1 MPKTGHR
8 LLLFSTMLSMLAAW
22 LLAAVSYT
30 PASAQTQV
38 IDAQV
43 EYTYGQ
49 EIRFEARLDA
59 DSPVTEAAILF
70 DAEGVTHIEPGIVE
84 VGPDNTLVYTYNL
97 ASSQPFRPFST
108 VNYRYRVSLENG
120 EVFTSP
126 FFTFFYE
133 DNRFQWQAL
142 EEGPF
147 QVHWYAGD
155 VAYAQSLLDV
165 AQAGLNKVRDVLT
178 APDPQKRIEIYAY
191 ASANDMQS
199 ALNNTSANWIA
210 GHADPDLGVIVVTI
224 PTGPDQRLLMEQRI
238 PHELMHVMLANL
250 SGPAYPNLPVWLNE
264 GLASVSELY
273 PNPDYQVLVNSAYEN
288 SRLLPMETLCSTFPR
303 DASNVLLAYAQ
314 SASFTRHLLH
324 TYGVN
329 RVNQLVAAY
338 ADGRN
343 CESGFEA
350 AMGLSLR
357 QAERRWRQDQF
368 AEDTNIVALTNM
380 LPWFMLMLAMVLAPL
395 GASIA
400 LLAVRSPRRTRSEA

>member
-8 LLLFSTMLSMLAAW
+8 LLAFTNILAMLTAW
-22 LLAAVSYT
+22 LLAALIYT
-30 PASAQTQV
+30 PASAQAQV
-38 IDAQV
+38 THTQV
-43 EYTYGQ
+43 EYTFGQ
-49 EIRFEARLDA
+49 EIRFAARLDST
-59 DSPVTEAAILF
+59 SPVTEAAILF
-70 DAEGVTHIEPGIVE
+70 DAEGVTHIEPGTVE
-84 VGPDNTLVYTYNL
+84 VGPDNTLVYTHDL
-97 ASSQPFRPFST
+97 TSSQPFRPFST
-108 VNYRYRVSLENG
+108 VNYRYRISLENG
-120 EVFTSP
+120 EIFTSP
-126 FFTFFYE
+126 FFSFFYE
-133 DNRFQWQAL
+133 DNRFLWQTL

-165 AQAGLNKVRDVLT
+165 AQAGLDKVQDILT
-178 APDPQKRIEIYAY
+178 VPAPERRIEIYAY
-191 ASANDMQS
+191 ASANEMQS

-238 PHELMHVMLANL
+238 PHELMHVMLAHL
-250 SGPAYPNLPVWLNE
+250 TGPAYSNLPIWLNE
-264 GLASVSELY
+264 GIASVSELY

-288 SRLLPMETLCSTFPR
+288 DRLLPMETLCTTFPR
-303 DASNVLLAYAQ
+303 DASSVLLAYAQ

-350 AMGLSLR
+350 AIGLSLR

-368 AEDTNIVALTNM
+368 AEDTNIAALTNM
-380 LPWFMLMLAMVLAPL
+380 LPWIALMVAMVFAPL

-400 LLAVRSPRRTRSEA
+400 LLAGRSPRRTRSEA